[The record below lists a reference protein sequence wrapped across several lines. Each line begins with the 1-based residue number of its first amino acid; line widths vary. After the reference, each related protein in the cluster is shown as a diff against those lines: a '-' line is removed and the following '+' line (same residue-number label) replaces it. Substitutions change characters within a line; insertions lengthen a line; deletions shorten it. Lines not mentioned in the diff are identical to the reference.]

1 MKRVKKLIRKI
12 NEIVENIDIQEV
24 IDKMKA
30 DEENELS
37 LLQNE
42 IKISYEENNRYKI
55 SSNNKYN
62 NYEEY
67 NDFDMEEDSWTSLKA
82 S

>member
-1 MKRVKKLIRKI
+1 MKRVKKLIKKI

-37 LLQNE
+37 LQQNE
-42 IKISYEENNRYKI
+42 IKISYEENKRYKI

-62 NYEEY
+62 NYEDY

>member
-1 MKRVKKLIRKI
+1 
-12 NEIVENIDIQEV
+12 
-24 IDKMKA
+24 MKA

-55 SSNNKYN
+55 SSNNKCN

-82 S
+82 SWFLINIL

>member
-55 SSNNKYN
+55 SSNNKCN

>member
-37 LLQNE
+37 LQQNE

-55 SSNNKYN
+55 SSNNKCN